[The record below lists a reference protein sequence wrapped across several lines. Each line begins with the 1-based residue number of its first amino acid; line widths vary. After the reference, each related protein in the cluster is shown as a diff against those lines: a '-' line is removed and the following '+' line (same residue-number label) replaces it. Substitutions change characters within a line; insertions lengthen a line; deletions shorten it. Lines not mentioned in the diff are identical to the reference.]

1 MEVCQT
7 VLPLDFINTQFDLA
21 EAMVFVLSKV
31 SERDLD
37 DPALE

>member
-7 VLPLDFINTQFDLA
+7 VLSLDFINAQLDFA

-37 DPALE
+37 DTALE